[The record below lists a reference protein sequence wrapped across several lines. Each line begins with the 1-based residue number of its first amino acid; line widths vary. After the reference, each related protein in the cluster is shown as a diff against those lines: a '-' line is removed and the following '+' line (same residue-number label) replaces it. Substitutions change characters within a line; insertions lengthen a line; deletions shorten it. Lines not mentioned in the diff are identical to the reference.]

1 MSAARPPEGEGTPVI
16 DTASV
21 LALNAHCARC
31 IDNDELEAWA
41 ALFTERCL
49 YRVTTAD
56 NHAQG
61 MEASLIHA
69 DSRAMLDDRVL
80 SLRTANVYEKQRY
93 RHLLGLPALLEQTP
107 RGRRSETPF
116 AVLRIMRDG
125 ETTIFATGR
134 YLDELVVADGGALRF
149 ASRVVVCDSHNIDT
163 LLAIPL

>member
-1 MSAARPPEGEGTPVI
+1 MSAPAII
-16 DTASV
+16 DTASA

-31 IDNDELEAWA
+31 IDNDDLEAWA
-41 ALFTERCL
+41 QFFTERCL

-61 MEASLIHA
+61 LEASLIYA
-69 DSRAMLDDRVL
+69 DSRAMLNDRVL

-93 RHLLGLPALLEQTP
+93 RHLVGLPVLLDDTP
-107 RGRRSETPF
+107 QGRRCETPF
-116 AVLRIMRDG
+116 VVVRIMRGG
-125 ETTIFATGR
+125 ETTLFATGR
-134 YLDELVVADGGALRF
+134 YLDELVMAHGGALRL

>member
-1 MSAARPPEGEGTPVI
+1 MNAVI
-16 DTASV
+16 DTASA

-31 IDNDELEAWA
+31 IDNDELEAWTQF
-41 ALFTERCL
+41 FTEHCL

-61 MEASLIHA
+61 MEASLIYA
-69 DSRAMLDDRVL
+69 DSRAMLNDRVL

-93 RHLLGLPALLEQTP
+93 RHLVGLPSLLEDTP

-116 AVLRIMRDG
+116 VVVRIMRGG
-125 ETTIFATGR
+125 EISFFATGR
-134 YLDELVVADGGALRF
+134 YLDELVIDGGDTLRL